1 MNCNWLPGWRFA
13 FLQEVSLVLA
23 LETGRPAK
31 TLMPPRPRA
40 SPMADGEGG
49 LFFSYY
55 LILVLRFVVD
65 REDAVPAENEKK
77 KKRKGKRN

>member
-1 MNCNWLPGWRFA
+1 
-13 FLQEVSLVLA
+13 
-23 LETGRPAK
+23 
-31 TLMPPRPRA
+31 
-40 SPMADGEGG
+40 MADGEGG